1 MFGQNADYV
10 SGPEGGLAHVYDW
23 NVFEKQVC
31 GEKLNFLTNNLS
43 FGIAAVPGK
52 IKADRNT
59 LYKLHGVLAA
69 AAGRFNLAQFAY
81 AVALLEP
88 KSENAAQAEIYNN
101 LRSRLYA
108 WALDTEGRRQLLTA
122 LELLIYS
129 LPNAPKEDF

>member
-1 MFGQNADYV
+1 MLLLCAFAATPIGKRM
-10 SGPEGGLAHVYDW
+10 YDW
-23 NVFEKQVC
+23 LNSHLKQGLLAVADC
-31 GEKLNFLTNNLS
+31 GGMLC
-43 FGIAAVPGK
+43 
-52 IKADRNT
+52 
-59 LYKLHGVLAA
+59 VLAA